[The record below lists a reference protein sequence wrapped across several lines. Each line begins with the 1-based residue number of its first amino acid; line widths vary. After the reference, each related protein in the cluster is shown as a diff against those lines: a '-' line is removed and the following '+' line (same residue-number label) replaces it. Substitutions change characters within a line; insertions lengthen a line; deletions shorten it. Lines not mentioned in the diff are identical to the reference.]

1 MSIDAPACFLLHCL
15 WWISDRLSCCSGVS
29 MVNLPRQGF
38 QATCWIE
45 QNETANKDISLSLIK
60 HDGVPQHQL
69 SFALEVVLPGNL
81 NMHLDVTLDD
91 VNCGHP
97 SNTTKYYWP
106 GFLPRCAIHM
116 IQSLSTWQIYKSTT
130 QRQQF
135 YTSLCEESCIILV
148 WKYYCS
154 RKLNIIFCLFPY
166 YRSKAWGSF
175 GRWLCSS
182 C

>member
-1 MSIDAPACFLLHCL
+1 MLIDAPACFLLHCL

-29 MVNLPRQGF
+29 MVNLPRRGF
-38 QATCWIE
+38 QATWWMKK
-45 QNETANKDISLSLIK
+45 TANKDISLSLIK

-69 SFALEVVLPGNL
+69 SFTLEVVLPGNP

-91 VNCGHP
+91 FNGGHL
-97 SNTTKYYWP
+97 SDIKKYYRP
-106 GFLPRCAIHM
+106 EFLRRCAIHM
-116 IQSLSTWQIYKSTT
+116 IHSLSTWQIYKFTT
-130 QRQQF
+130 QRRQF
-135 YTSLCEESCIILV
+135 CTSLHEESKIILV
-148 WKYYCS
+148 WKYCYS